1 MTQPP
6 DDAALVATQ
15 TWAGIRM
22 TPGAATPE
30 LRDAARKTDLFRH
43 GDMLLMWVNE
53 GDLMVA
59 DMAARRAATALEAK
73 DRRIAE
79 LEAALTKAAD
89 EFDLI
94 LMRLKDGQDERA
106 AGAAI
111 CGARDARAALEP
123 SDKGVGR

>member
-6 DDAALVATQ
+6 DDAALVA
-15 TWAGIRM
+15 R
-22 TPGAATPE
+22 
-30 LRDAARKTDLFRH
+30 LRDYGHNGCRSWLGIEQVFF
-43 GDMLLMWVNE
+43 E
-53 GDLMVA
+53 
-59 DMAARRAATALEAK
+59 AATALEAK

-79 LEAALTKAAD
+79 MGEALTKAAA

-111 CGARDARAALEP
+111 CGAKDARAALEP